1 MILSLFSRNRQE
13 TTIRSLYGTIVAQA
27 RRPSF
32 YRDHGVPDT
41 INGRFDMILLHLAL
55 FLDRTEA
62 AGEPARILGQGV
74 FDLFCREMDGH
85 FRETGVSDLKVPNEM
100 RRMAEAFYGRRA
112 AYRAALVAP
121 DYTALA
127 QALLRNI
134 YLEDSHAKA
143 DAAWLAAYVR
153 IASESLAWE
162 DRMEKGQLAWPDP
175 ATISI
180 NDAVRKRG

>member
-1 MILSLFSRNRQE
+1 MILSLFTRSRQE

-41 INGRFDMILLHLAL
+41 VNGRFDMILLHLAL
-55 FLDRTEA
+55 FLDRMEV

-100 RRMAEAFYGRRA
+100 RRMAEAFYGRRE
-112 AYRAALVAP
+112 AYRTALA
-121 DYTALA
+121 TSGNAALA

-134 YLEDSHAKA
+134 YPESAHAEA
-143 DAAWLAAYVR
+143 GAAWLAAYVR
-153 IASESLAWE
+153 TASESLARE
-162 DRMEKGQLAWPDP
+162 NRIERGQLAWPDP
-175 ATISI
+175 ATISAD
-180 NDAVRKRG
+180 DAVRK